1 MATHFVQSL
10 LDCGSALDPREF
22 LPKYAVKGNHTHFSF
37 KGGYDEFCK
46 YKGKWSFP
54 DDAQV
59 HRDLARVIEFL
70 YERAANDEKH
80 EFPYLI
86 ELKTQHSKFV
96 QDLDIRA
103 GDNFDITAFLVEAI
117 FTMGLALVV
126 LNVAVSDANAG
137 NSFYGL
143 AIGLTV
149 TFGAIAGGAVATP
162 TDGDAV
168 ERLLAHVVVGDL
180 GLLVVLVLLLPLLRS
195 AGAASSEPPPQQ
207 QQRRAGAAVGRNEP
221 PRAPQR
227 SASCHQAGGSG

>member
-10 LDCGSALDPREF
+10 LDGGSALDPREF

-103 GDNFDITAFLVEAI
+103 GDSFDITAFLVEQAKVLHDFYPEQELRCI
-117 FTMGLALVV
+117 VFDSSGLESLD
-126 LNVAVSDANAG
+126 S
-137 NSFYGL
+137 SGL
-143 AIGLTV
+143 ETQ
-149 TFGAIAGGAVATP
+149 P
-162 TDGDAV
+162 
-168 ERLLAHVVVGDL
+168 L
-180 GLLVVLVLLLPLLRS
+180 GQPVM
-195 AGAASSEPPPQQ
+195 QT
-207 QQRRAGAAVGRNEP
+207 
-221 PRAPQR
+221 
-227 SASCHQAGGSG
+227 